1 MFFFMMLAGSRVA
14 FRVFRQMLPNASA
27 GGRRVLIYGA
37 GDAGELL
44 LREMRNNLQLQYTP
58 VGFVDDDP
66 FKKGKMIHGLRVF
79 GGNGHL
85 GRICAEQQIE
95 EVLISTSRIG
105 GDRVREIRRDCEDAR
120 VTLKR
125 MRIEIELVGDEF

>member
-1 MFFFMMLAGSRVA
+1 M
-14 FRVFRQMLPNASA
+14 
-27 GGRRVLIYGA
+27 LIYGA

-44 LREMRNNLQLQYTP
+44 LREMRNNHELQYTP

-85 GRICAEQQIE
+85 RRICREQQVA
-95 EVLISTSRIG
+95 EVLISTTRIDEG
-105 GDRVREIRRDCEDAR
+105 RLAEIRRDCEGAQ
-120 VTLKR
+120 VTLRR
-125 MRIEIELVGDEF
+125 MKIEIELVGDEF

>member
-1 MFFFMMLAGSRVA
+1 
-14 FRVFRQMLPNASA
+14 
-27 GGRRVLIYGA
+27 VLIYGA

-66 FKKGKMIHGLRVF
+66 FKKGKVIHGLRVF

-85 GRICAEQQIE
+85 RRICEEQRVE
-95 EVLISTSRIG
+95 EVLISSSRFG
-105 GDRVREIRRDCEDAR
+105 EERVREILRDCEDAR
-120 VTLKR
+120 ITLKR
-125 MRIEIELVGDEF
+125 MRIEIDLIGDEF

>member
-1 MFFFMMLAGSRVA
+1 
-14 FRVFRQMLPNASA
+14 
-27 GGRRVLIYGA
+27 VLIYGA

-44 LREMRNNLQLQYTP
+44 LREMRNNLRLQYTP

-66 FKKGKMIHGLRVF
+66 FKKGKVIHGLRVY
-79 GGNGHL
+79 GGNGRL
-85 GRICAEQQIE
+85 RNICAEHRVE

-105 GDRVREIRRDCEDAR
+105 DQRVAEIRRDCEDAR

-125 MRIEIELVGDEF
+125 MRIEIELVGHEF